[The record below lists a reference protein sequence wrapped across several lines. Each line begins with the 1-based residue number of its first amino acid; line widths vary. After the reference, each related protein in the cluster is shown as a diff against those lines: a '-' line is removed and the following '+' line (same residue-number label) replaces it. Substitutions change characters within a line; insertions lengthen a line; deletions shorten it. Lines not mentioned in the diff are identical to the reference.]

1 MSFSPETHR
10 IAPGHDLRLK
20 DVSAEAPNGFRKDE
34 AEQRL
39 AVLKTELDVLQEQ
52 LYAAGKHCVLAV
64 MQGMDT
70 SGKDGAIR
78 GVFGDVNP
86 AGCRV
91 ESFKTPT
98 PEELAHDF
106 LWRVHKVTPPRGMM
120 TVFNRSHYED
130 VLIVRVHELAPK
142 HIWQARY
149 ELINQFEALLAR
161 HHDTIIMKFF
171 LHITREE
178 QEKRLLAREADP
190 QKAWKL
196 SPADWR
202 ERERWA
208 DYQQA
213 YQDAIHHCS
222 TEHAPWYVIPAN
234 QKWYRN
240 LAIAEIVTATLRHYH
255 ADWEKTLQQMSQ
267 SRLAELRA
275 FRAEANKPAP

>member
-1 MSFSPETHR
+1 MSFDPEQYR
-10 IAPGHDLRLK
+10 VRPESKLNLRE
-20 DVSAEAPNGFRKDE
+20 VSADAPDGFHKDE
-34 AEQRL
+34 AEARL
-39 AVLKTELDVLQEQ
+39 VTLKAELDALQEQ
-52 LYAAGKHCVLAV
+52 LYAAGQHSALVV

-91 ESFKTPT
+91 EPFKVPT

-106 LWRVHKVTPPRGMM
+106 LWRVHKVTPARGMIA
-120 TVFNRSHYED
+120 VFNRSHYED

-142 HIWQARY
+142 PVWQARY
-149 ELINQFEALLAR
+149 ELINQFEALLAQ
-161 HHDTIIMKFF
+161 HNDTIVMKFF
-171 LHITREE
+171 LHITRDE
-178 QEKRLLAREADP
+178 QEKRLLAREQDP

-202 ERERWA
+202 ERKRWD

-213 YQDAIHHCS
+213 YEDAIRRCS
-222 TEHAPWYVIPAN
+222 TAHAPWYVIPAN

-240 LAIAEIVTATLRHYH
+240 LAIAEIVTATLRQYR
-255 ADWEKTLQQMSQ
+255 ADWNKTLERMSQ
-267 SRLAELRA
+267 TRLAELREY
-275 FRAEANKPAP
+275 RAQTAQHS